1 MTERAF
7 TTCRRFLS
15 ESTPCPHINEFEA
28 LSEVQDLLELDATIP
43 IHLWDEALWVCRGC
57 LKYIA
62 DYRA

>member
-7 TTCRRFLS
+7 ITCRRFLS
-15 ESTPCPHINEFEA
+15 ESSPCPHINEVEA

-43 IHLWDEALWVCRGC
+43 TDLWDEALGVCRGC
-57 LKYIA
+57 PKYLA